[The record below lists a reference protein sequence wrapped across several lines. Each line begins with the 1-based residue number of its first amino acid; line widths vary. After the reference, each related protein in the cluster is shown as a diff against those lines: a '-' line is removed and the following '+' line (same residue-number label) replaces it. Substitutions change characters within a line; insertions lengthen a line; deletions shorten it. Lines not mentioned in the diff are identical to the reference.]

1 LLSNAFGRGFD
12 SRRLHHTTVNDART
26 PKRGTSAQSGFV
38 FRILVPSLI
47 LGCFVLALGGSG
59 SESWPGASCPSRPG
73 GSPSQE
79 RKIQTVVIDPGHG
92 GTETGAKSPLGVLE
106 KDINLAIALKLKEI
120 IERSQVFQ
128 VILTRD
134 KDVDVSLENRAALAN
149 NHKADVFI
157 SIHANGSRQR
167 KAQGSETFFL
177 SLDATNEEARRLA
190 YLENNSSQIEDR
202 IETIQEDDI
211 KMILWD
217 MAQTAFLRQSSQL
230 AEIIQSELNVLLGT
244 RNRGIQQAPFK
255 VLAGVACPAVL
266 VEVAFL
272 SNPQEEKRLT
282 SADFQTR
289 VAEAIYR
296 GLAQYLKLNS

>member
-1 LLSNAFGRGFD
+1 MSNAFGRGFD
-12 SRRLHHTTVNDART
+12 SRRLHHTTVRSTRT
-26 PKRGTSAQSGFV
+26 KQRVSGGRRASVLGLFLVSAG
-38 FRILVPSLI
+38 IAALAP
-47 LGCFVLALGGSG
+47 ALGGSG
-59 SESWPGASCPSRPG
+59 RAGGLDSPPFSPRPEVA
-73 GSPSQE
+73 PQE

-92 GTETGAKSPLGVLE
+92 GTETGVKSPRGIFE
-106 KDINLAIALKLKEI
+106 KDVNLAIAIRLKEI
-120 IERSQVFQ
+120 IERNQAFQVF
-128 VILTRD
+128 LTRE
-134 KDVDVSLENRAALAN
+134 KDVDVSLESRAALAN

-167 KAQGSETFFL
+167 RAEGSETFFL

-202 IETIQEDDI
+202 LGTSQEDDI

-217 MAQTAFLRQSSQL
+217 MAQAAFLRQSSQL
-230 AEIIQSELNVLLGT
+230 AEIIQSELNVLLKT

-272 SNPQEEKRLT
+272 SNPQEEKLLT
-282 SADFQTR
+282 SGDFQTR

-296 GLAQYLKLNS
+296 GLARYLKLNS